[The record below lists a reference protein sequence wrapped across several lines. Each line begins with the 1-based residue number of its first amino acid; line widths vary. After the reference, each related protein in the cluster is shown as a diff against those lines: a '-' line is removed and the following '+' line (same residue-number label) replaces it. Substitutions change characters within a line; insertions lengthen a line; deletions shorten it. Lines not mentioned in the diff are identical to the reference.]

1 MELNIKVEEPSKISR
16 KLTIKV
22 PAQIVAKRFER
33 GLAEAQKTA
42 KLKGFR
48 PGQAP
53 ISVIR
58 QYFGEDVRHRV
69 FHSLIDESYRE
80 ALRSKKILAIGAP
93 QIETPDHKT
102 GEGEHDHTLKE
113 DQELSFTA
121 TVEILP
127 EVEVKGYTGLAVTK
141 EPTEVTEDQISQ
153 VINGLLDSNAQL
165 EPVAGGL
172 VGADGKPSSRPAIKG
187 DYVDMAFSGGLVTE
201 KGLKE
206 LPGMKGTR
214 VVEIG
219 SDSLIPGFED
229 NLIGMRAGETKTFK
243 LKFPAEYHEK
253 ELAGQ
258 DSEFTAT
265 VNELKEKKLPTL
277 DDEFA
282 KTMGYEGVTDLKTK
296 ARTHLEQQKQEE
308 SDRKLRS
315 DILQQVIEKNPFEV
329 PAALIESQTRSLAQD
344 WAQELKQQ
352 GIGDQVIQNAIGSEI
367 ANIRV
372 RAENQVRASLLL
384 DAIVKKEKLEL
395 PADALDAEIKRSAV
409 TMQIEEQKLR
419 DFYAKN
425 PARQEDMEFKLKQE
439 SAVKFLLDKAKIK
452 SKS

>member
-1 MELNIKVEEPSKISR
+1 M
-16 KLTIKV
+16 
-22 PAQIVAKRFER
+22 
-33 GLAEAQKTA
+33 
-42 KLKGFR
+42 
-48 PGQAP
+48 
-53 ISVIR
+53 
-58 QYFGEDVRHRV
+58 
-69 FHSLIDESYRE
+69 
-80 ALRSKKILAIGAP
+80 
-93 QIETPDHKT
+93 PD
-102 GEGEHDHTLKE
+102 L
-113 DQELSFTA
+113 
-121 TVEILP
+121 
-127 EVEVKGYTGLAVTK
+127 EVKGYTGLSVTR
-141 EPTEVTEDQISQ
+141 ESTEVTEEQITQ

-165 EPVAGGL
+165 EPVGGGL
-172 VGADGKPSSRPAIKG
+172 VGADGKSTARPAKKG
-187 DYVDMAFSGGLVTE
+187 DFVDMEFKGGLVTE

-229 NLIGMRAGETKTFK
+229 NLVGMREGETRTFK

-265 VNELKEKKLPTL
+265 INSIKEKKLPAL

-282 KTMGYEGVTDLKTK
+282 KTMGYESATDLKTK
-296 ARTHLEQQKQEE
+296 ARGHLEQQKKED

-315 DILQQVIEKNPFEV
+315 DLLEQVIEKNPFDV

-352 GIGDQVIQNAIGSEI
+352 GISEQIIQNAIGAEL
-367 ANIRV
+367 ANIRK
-372 RAENQVRASLLL
+372 RAENQVRASLIL
-384 DAIVKKEKLEL
+384 DAISKKEKIEL
-395 PADALDAEIKRSAV
+395 PADAMEAELKRSAAA
-409 TMQIEEQKLR
+409 MQVDEQKLR

-425 PARQEDMEFKLKQE
+425 PARQEDMEFRLRQE
-439 SAVKFLLDKAKIK
+439 STLKFLLDKAKIK